1 MRNAGR
7 SDRSI
12 IRRMTSEQRLKA
24 EGMLAKGVTGLEVT
38 KKLGFPLST
47 WASAV
52 KANPIPGGVLDPTG
66 KRAKFEGEWMDLE
79 GVVREY
85 KGLNARGKPKE
96 GLPIVRRPGRKPIAG
111 GVSKHQPTV
120 MKHPP
125 EPGKKKLLPFVSDP
139 KPVVA
144 HETSSAPSSDVAPT
158 VSTEEDTTPRGH
170 LESPLPDQETKGKK
184 PRAGKAS
191 KLAERHYPL
200 ASRVKD
206 LAAMKDKALKAGDIK
221 TVVEIVKMFNAIDG
235 TEARS
240 RRGDEDTGRGS
251 APLFAL
257 PRGPQG
263 VQPISLSPV
272 GPITL
277 RTGDEESEAEVVSE
291 PEAETDDPSLIAGDA
306 VLSTGSDDPE

>member
-1 MRNAGR
+1 MSRNAGR

-12 IRRMTSEQRLKA
+12 IRRMTSDQRLKA

-85 KGLNARGKPKE
+85 KGLNSKGKPKE
-96 GLPIVRRPGRKPIAG
+96 GLPIVRRPGRKPRAG
-111 GVSKHQPTV
+111 GVSKHQPPPPV

-139 KPVVA
+139 KPVVT
-144 HETSSAPSSDVAPT
+144 HETSSVPSSAPT
-158 VSTEEDTTPRGH
+158 VSTEEDTRPRGNDDT
-170 LESPLPDQETKGKK
+170 PLADQETKGKR

-200 ASRVKD
+200 ANRIKD

-235 TEARS
+235 TEAKA

-277 RTGDEESEAEVVSE
+277 RTGDEESEEEVVVSE
-291 PEAETDDPSLIAGDA
+291 SEEDDPSLIAGDA
-306 VLSTGSDDPE
+306 VLDSPELVDE